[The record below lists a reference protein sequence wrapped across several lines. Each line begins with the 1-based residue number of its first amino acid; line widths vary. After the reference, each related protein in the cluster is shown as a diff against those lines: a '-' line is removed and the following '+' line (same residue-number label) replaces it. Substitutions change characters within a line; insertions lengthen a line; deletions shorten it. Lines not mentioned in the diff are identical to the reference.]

1 MSDSEYEMSLHIK
14 AARESIKEA
23 LAWAGSDAIDAWK
36 PNLRAADEALKDI
49 EERLA
54 E

>member
-1 MSDSEYEMSLHIK
+1 MTSAETEMARFIR

-23 LAWAGSDAIDAWK
+23 LAVAGAHALDAWK
-36 PNLRAADEALKDI
+36 PNLRAADEALADI
-49 EERLA
+49 EERLV